1 MTPMP
6 SHDWRLRRLLLAPHR
21 LAFACAAL
29 LLALSGLWWAGVHV
43 AAAEAASAP
52 PGLPAPVAH
61 GLVMTFGF
69 MPMFFAGFLFTAG
82 PKWLRSP

>member
-52 PGLPAPVAH
+52 PGLAASGARTILHRSVCTMIAISH
-61 GLVMTFGF
+61 SSAATRR
-69 MPMFFAGFLFTAG
+69 AGN
-82 PKWLRSP
+82 